1 MELRFADGEK
11 VYNAVLRAVSN
22 ALAHKELIPQV
33 SLEAR
38 QEKEARQL
46 AEKLAP
52 CPEPFEV
59 RRRENLSRK
68 TAANSGQVRPGGPS
82 SSGSVYAQSAPPRPS
97 FVNELMPDWLKE
109 RKKNRKTVQSHRP
122 P

>member
-1 MELRFADGEK
+1 MHPTKMELRFADGEK
-11 VYNAVLRAVSN
+11 VYHAVLRAVSN

-52 CPEPFEV
+52 RPEPFEV

-68 TAANSGQVRPGGPS
+68 PLQTPARCTPAPILLRFCLRPVSP
-82 SSGSVYAQSAPPRPS
+82 AQA
-97 FVNELMPDWLKE
+97 LLC
-109 RKKNRKTVQSHRP
+109 Q
-122 P
+122 